1 MDDKEKSLFDSF
13 ADTIK
18 HTFDIATEAA
28 SKALEPE
35 PLKPDEKLEVI
46 PTPPD
51 AFVSDSAPPVVAIGK
66 KKPRKK
72 TGVDTSGRITPD
84 YDFPVPETP
93 MPPPRQPA
101 KKVLKM
107 PARQSVPKTA
117 KKVAKKSKKA
127 AKKSISKKMVKTQRR
142 TTVKKR
148 KKAKRG

>member
-1 MDDKEKSLFDSF
+1 MDDKEKSLLDSF

-35 PLKPDEKLEVI
+35 PLKSDEELVVV
-46 PTPPD
+46 PTPSD
-51 AFVSDSAPPVVAIGK
+51 EFVSDPAAPVVAIAR

-84 YDFPVPETP
+84 YDFPAPETP
-93 MPPPRQPA
+93 MPSPRKAANKASKKPA
-101 KKVLKM
+101 KK
-107 PARQSVPKTA
+107 SIPKVA

-127 AKKSISKKMVKTQRR
+127 AKKSISKSTVTKQRR
-142 TTVKKR
+142 NAVKKK
-148 KKAKRG
+148 KKAKRS